1 MRASVVTAAA
11 ICGSIATLLLTSTRD
26 ARSREDAEVHRAE
39 ATRLRA
45 HFDSVL
51 AELNARDVAD
61 LLPRQRLARAEL
73 LQALAR
79 YRDGGVFPHNHD
91 FAGTAVPYFRD
102 EHGTLC
108 AMAYLVAT
116 TGRHDIVDAVAAHRN
131 NAYIPELAT
140 DMQLGAW
147 LDSVGLTV
155 AEAARIQPT
164 YGGPPPPVIAD
175 RESARRYVL
184 PSVAVGATAAVSAA
198 VNWSARPEQKGDRAL
213 LIGALS
219 GLASTFL
226 GAAVLGTDDADLQAM
241 GVFDVTVGVAAVTA
255 AVQRGFRRARPTESR
270 PPIATSESRLSLQ
283 VVPALHG
290 GRIAPASVVRLR
302 F

>member
-1 MRASVVTAAA
+1 MRASVVTTSAV
-11 ICGSIATLLLTSTRD
+11 CGSIAILLLASTRE
-26 ARSREDAEVHRAE
+26 ARSREDFAVHRAE
-39 ATRLRA
+39 AARLRA

-61 LLPRQRLARAEL
+61 LLPGQRMARAEL
-73 LQALAR
+73 VRALAR
-79 YRDGGVFPHNHD
+79 YRDDGVFPHNHD
-91 FAGTAVPYFRD
+91 FAGAAVPYFRD

-116 TGRHDIVDAVAAHRN
+116 TGRHDIVDAVAAKRN
-131 NAYIPELAT
+131 NGYIPELAT
-140 DMQLGAW
+140 DVRLGAW

-155 AEAARIQPT
+155 AEAARIQPA
-164 YGGPPPPVIAD
+164 YGGPPLGVE

-184 PSVAVGATAAVSAA
+184 PSVAIGATAAVSAV

-213 LIGALS
+213 VIGALS

-226 GAAVLGTDDADLQAM
+226 GAAILGTDDDDRRAL
-241 GVFDVTVGVAAVTA
+241 GVFDVAVGVAAVGA
-255 AVQRGFRRARPTESR
+255 VVQRASRRARPTESR
-270 PPIATSESRLSLQ
+270 PPIATSDSRLSLQ
-283 VVPALHG
+283 VVPALYR
-290 GRIAPASVVRLR
+290 GRIGPASVVRLR

>member
-1 MRASVVTAAA
+1 MKPSVVTAAA
-11 ICGSIATLLLTSTRD
+11 VCGTIATVFFAWAAD
-26 ARSREDAEVHRAE
+26 ARSREDAVLHRAE
-39 ATRLRA
+39 ATTLRA

-51 AELNARDVAD
+51 AELRARDIAD
-61 LLPRQRLARAEL
+61 LRPRQRLARAEL
-73 LQALAR
+73 LRALAR

-91 FAGTAVPYFRD
+91 FAGVAVPYFRD

-131 NAYIPELAT
+131 NEYIPELAT
-140 DMQLGAW
+140 DMRLGAW

-164 YGGPPPPVIAD
+164 YGGPPPPIVE
-175 RESARRYVL
+175 RESGRRYVV
-184 PSVAVGATAAVSAA
+184 PSVVVGATAVVSAA
-198 VNWSARPEQKGDRAL
+198 INWSARPEQKGKRAL

-219 GLASTFL
+219 GAVSTFL
-226 GAAVLGTDDADLQAM
+226 GAAILGKDDDDTRALGA
-241 GVFDVTVGVAAVTA
+241 FDITVGVAALGA
-255 AVQRGFRRARPTESR
+255 AVQRGVRRARPVGS
-270 PPIATSESRLSLQ
+270 PPPVVTSESRVSFQ
-283 VVPALHG
+283 VIPALHS
-290 GRIAPASVVRLR
+290 GRVAPASVVRLR